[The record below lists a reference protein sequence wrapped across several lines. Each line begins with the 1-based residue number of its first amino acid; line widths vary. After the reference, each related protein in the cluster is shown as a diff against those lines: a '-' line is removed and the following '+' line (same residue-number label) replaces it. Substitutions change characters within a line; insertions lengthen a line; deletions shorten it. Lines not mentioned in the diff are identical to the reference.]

1 MQWERQIA
9 DIVQLVSEEKNA
21 RSYLQSVAK
30 RLVDDVEG
38 LKSTASTIGRV
49 RIYMYMYMLHVTC
62 TCNMYITSHT
72 CSTCSTSA
80 SNVENA

>member
-49 RIYMYMYMLHVTC
+49 RIYMYMYM
-62 TCNMYITSHT
+62 YITSHT
-72 CSTCSTSA
+72 CSTCTTCA